1 MIFGVPRAVAGT
13 WSGGASTTPAS
24 GATSASSAWAA
35 GAGRPRVVG
44 TGASISAK
52 KRCQP
57 RDQLREGGPCCMQP
71 SSVFSLLALAPVTLL
86 GASSSQ
92 LTQGLRVPT
101 KPTTRVSTG
110 PPEVQSCPDTVPTPN
125 SSFPFPTRARTLTGR
140 KSVVVGMPVGPDDR
154 RTRVVGVGTN

>member
-1 MIFGVPRAVAGT
+1 
-13 WSGGASTTPAS
+13 
-24 GATSASSAWAA
+24 
-35 GAGRPRVVG
+35 GRPRVVG

-125 SSFPFPTRARTLTGR
+125 SSFPFPTRARTLTVWKR
-140 KSVVVGMPVGPDDR
+140 AKPISELSPRSTRIVIWTGP
-154 RTRVVGVGTN
+154 GTTVSSRAYLHTISIGSSQIRQ